1 MLQINVFRRPAVL
14 RKRKAASHED
24 ENAKPIEVNTEA
36 TGVELHKD
44 SKYEISLCLY
54 GHLTNN

>member
-1 MLQINVFRRPAVL
+1 MFFRRPAVL